1 MKTNIT
7 ITETHIDPITGHES
21 ELVSSITDAG
31 RCDSVYSLVMLAEQ
45 AIAGLG
51 YFPKGHLEYVEE
63 GD

>member
-7 ITETHIDPITGHES
+7 ITETHIDPITGREY
-21 ELVSSITDAG
+21 EMVSSITDTG
-31 RCDSVYSLVMLAEQ
+31 RCDSIYSLVELVEQ